1 MHTSW
6 KTIWGETHVPKVM
19 CMIFVVCGGSVIPM
33 PAPSQKH
40 GFSFRILWVYT
51 STKINNSPFY
61 QLISLLFCYRNW
73 KLIIETNDG
82 KFILS
87 LF

>member
-1 MHTSW
+1 MF
-6 KTIWGETHVPKVM
+6 PVM
-19 CMIFVVCGGSVIPM
+19 YDFFVVCGGPVIPM
-33 PAPSQKH
+33 PAPLQIH

-51 STKINNSPFY
+51 SKRINNSPFY

-73 KLIIETNDG
+73 KLNIETNDG